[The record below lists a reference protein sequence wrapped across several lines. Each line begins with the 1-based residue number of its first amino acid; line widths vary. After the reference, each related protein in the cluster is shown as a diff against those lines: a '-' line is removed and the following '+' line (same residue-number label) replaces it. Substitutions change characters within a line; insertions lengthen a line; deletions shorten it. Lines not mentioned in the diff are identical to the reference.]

1 MSSNRTPLTDE
12 LKEIL
17 SKCILPQESKVRIDT
32 ICFRL
37 GELEFSSS
45 TSENELTSSLP
56 SERLWRRESL
66 ISDHRVRQVLQWLC
80 NRGPESVTSIA
91 FGTQVSNEVAGD
103 CLEKLRSINFVELTV
118 EQTKPDK
125 WTITDA
131 GQNYLSQQH
140 SEANS

>member
-1 MSSNRTPLTDE
+1 MSSMAVCDRRSSRRRRLRMRLLAGVLGVVGGWIGMSNTCHAQQHYTSQWALTNTPLNVDLQTNRQKLEMVVNTSRE
-12 LKEIL
+12 L
-17 SKCILPQESKVRIDT
+17 
-32 ICFRL
+32 
-37 GELEFSSS
+37 
-45 TSENELTSSLP
+45 
-56 SERLWRRESL
+56 
-66 ISDHRVRQVLQWLC
+66 
-80 NRGPESVTSIA
+80 IA